1 MKLKSY
7 LLILMLLL
15 PVLLYSQE
23 KVKSINITEAVESA
37 VKTNISV
44 QLEEIQLKQSERNYK
59 HSWNNILPSVSG
71 RASVNS
77 NGGLTSSSM
86 NSNSFDTGVS
96 ASLNLNLGIKNKIDA
111 LKLSY
116 ENGKTSYKNAIYELE
131 YEVTS
136 AFYSLLVLENQ
147 VKLNEEYVQ
156 SYKTQYEQTKSKK
169 EKGLVSELD
178 LLSAQVNYETAKI
191 NLRDAEKS
199 YKNNLNEFLSNI
211 GITVDEGEK
220 VELSGTLDD
229 CFTLIESVDTN
240 QNIDELVENNSSV
253 ESLKTSL
260 QQTELNRS
268 QMINS
273 SFFPSLSLSANVN
286 PYSYSWNK
294 ETSGTGNNT
303 WSVSAGLSFSLD
315 NYLPGSAARDN
326 ISDLDDTIES
336 LKLQIKDTKSKLKI
350 QISEMINDIELG
362 KDSLEN
368 CRLSVELA
376 KKSWQMA
383 ELAFKNGTKDLLSL
397 QNIQSSYSN
406 AQAQYMNQQLSLINT
421 VLSFKKLISE

>member
-156 SYKTQYEQTKSKK
+156 SYK
-169 EKGLVSELD
+169 
-178 LLSAQVNYETAKI
+178 I
-191 NLRDAEKS
+191 
-199 YKNNLNEFLSNI
+199 
-211 GITVDEGEK
+211 
-220 VELSGTLDD
+220 
-229 CFTLIESVDTN
+229 
-240 QNIDELVENNSSV
+240 
-253 ESLKTSL
+253 
-260 QQTELNRS
+260 
-268 QMINS
+268 
-273 SFFPSLSLSANVN
+273 
-286 PYSYSWNK
+286 
-294 ETSGTGNNT
+294 
-303 WSVSAGLSFSLD
+303 
-315 NYLPGSAARDN
+315 
-326 ISDLDDTIES
+326 
-336 LKLQIKDTKSKLKI
+336 
-350 QISEMINDIELG
+350 
-362 KDSLEN
+362 
-368 CRLSVELA
+368 
-376 KKSWQMA
+376 
-383 ELAFKNGTKDLLSL
+383 
-397 QNIQSSYSN
+397 
-406 AQAQYMNQQLSLINT
+406 
-421 VLSFKKLISE
+421 